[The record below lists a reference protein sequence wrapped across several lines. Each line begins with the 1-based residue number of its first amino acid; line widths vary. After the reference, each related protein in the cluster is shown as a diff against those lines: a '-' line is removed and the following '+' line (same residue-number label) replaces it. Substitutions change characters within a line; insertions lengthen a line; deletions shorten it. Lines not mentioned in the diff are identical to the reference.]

1 MSVIL
6 FTDPQSTRTLAKKN
20 RGRQSIKVLR
30 GGPTPPSGTRNV
42 CIRQATLW
50 KFALGL
56 RALVAMHM
64 HVVCVRSCLQTSS
77 VVTDNCNSMFCRA
90 VRSQKV
96 LCVPLQSPK
105 SQRRGSRSLSCYV
118 CMRGAARERAEPP
131 PKHPKGQQMTL

>member
-1 MSVIL
+1 MRHGIGRRCSA
-6 FTDPQSTRTLAKKN
+6 TGEGSSPKSPQPDSCVDHHASEPAVGLCL
-20 RGRQSIKVLR
+20 G
-30 GGPTPPSGTRNV
+30 NV
-42 CIRQATLW
+42 CIRQATFR

-56 RALVAMHM
+56 RALVAMRM
-64 HVVCVRSCLQTSS
+64 HVVCVRTCLQTSS

-90 VRSQKV
+90 ARSQEV

-131 PKHPKGQQMTL
+131 PKHPKG